1 MAHGVVSHQGC
12 TIILDGTCE
21 GAAAAALNFATAVAS
36 EVDESQFL
44 AAADNNTLHHSGRK
58 RFPHSKGRL
67 IDADWKHRVAVGL
80 LRDRKDAT
88 GKPSHKTGGRGRQGD
103 ATGSGLGDGGGAGVS
118 AAMFCGLHG
127 YASRLERRK
136 TWFPC

>member
-1 MAHGVVSHQGC
+1 MEWFHIKAVQFF
-12 TIILDGTCE
+12 LDGTCE

-44 AAADNNTLHHSGRK
+44 AAADNNTPHHSGRK

-67 IDADWKHRVAVGL
+67 IDADWKHRVAVAL

-88 GKPSHKTGGRGRQGD
+88 GNQATKLEGVGGKVMRQVRE
-103 ATGSGLGDGGGAGVS
+103 SEM
-118 AAMFCGLHG
+118 AAVLV
-127 YASRLERRK
+127 
-136 TWFPC
+136 